1 MDLDWLV
8 ASFPSLSTLMA
19 VAVGIGLSASAGF
32 RIFLPLLVAAIAAR
46 LGWLPLQGEFAWIGT
61 TPAIIAFAT
70 AAAAEIAAYY
80 IPFVDNLLDTIASPL
95 AVAAGGLMMTS
106 LLPVDNDLL
115 KWTLGL
121 IAGGGTAAA
130 VQGGT
135 VLTRLAATKLTA
147 GLGNGVLSTGENVLA
162 LGGSLSALFLP
173 FITAGSMLL
182 LIGYLLFRFGAK
194 LFSRRNDSGRE
205 TDQGRNL

>member
-1 MDLDWLV
+1 MDLDWFV
-8 ASFPSLSTLMA
+8 ASFPSSSTLMA

-32 RIFLPLLVAAIAAR
+32 RVFLPLLVAAVAAR

-121 IAGGGTAAA
+121 IAGGGAAAA

-147 GLGNGVLSTGENVLA
+147 GLGNGALSTGENVLA

-182 LIGYLLFRFGAK
+182 LIGYLLFHFGAK
-194 LFSRRNDSGRE
+194 LFSRRNDSGRK
-205 TDQGRNL
+205 TGQGRNL

>member
-1 MDLDWLV
+1 MYPDWLV
-8 ASFPSLSTLMA
+8 AHIPTSATLMA
-19 VAVGIGLSASAGF
+19 VAIGIGLSASVGF
-32 RIFLPLLVAAIAAR
+32 RVFLPLLVAAIAAR
-46 LGWLPLQGEFAWIGT
+46 LGWLPLQGGFAWIGT

-70 AAAAEIAAYY
+70 AAAAEVAAYY
-80 IPFVDNLLDTIASPL
+80 IPFVDNLLDSIASPL

-106 LLPVDNDLL
+106 LLPVDNEML

-147 GLGNGVLSTGENVLA
+147 GLGNGVLSTGENLLA
-162 LGGSLSALFLP
+162 LGGSLGALFVP
-173 FITAGSMLL
+173 FIMAGGVLVLL
-182 LIGYLLFRFGAK
+182 GYLLLRFGSR
-194 LFSRRNDSGRE
+194 LFSRRTTG
-205 TDQGRNL
+205 